1 MQVDQMHLKEKKDR
15 QNAKKAESNTEPV
28 PDADSDSLEPHKLGG
43 DGPNSSLSAQQ
54 VQQNI
59 FELDETRKIMIK
71 RRKPMPLIEEYNFD
85 ELLTEDQR
93 DCILKGKRRRL
104 DSIQN
109 GSQKE
114 FSTNDSNFNSS
125 DHGEQ
130 ACAPLKEE
138 ERSILK

>member
-1 MQVDQMHLKEKKDR
+1 
-15 QNAKKAESNTEPV
+15 
-28 PDADSDSLEPHKLGG
+28 
-43 DGPNSSLSAQQ
+43 
-54 VQQNI
+54 
-59 FELDETRKIMIK
+59 MIK

-125 DHGEQ
+125 DHGDQ